1 MSHISYNK
9 QWQDAQIAMVDMLAI
24 ETPEQP
30 RLPENDINAAFQLV
44 ATMFVKYVQIFRR
57 LEQCYD
63 QIVHPQKR
71 RLIRVVLDGC
81 MGRIIELKHEM
92 ISMDYSEYHYFDDI
106 LADLK
111 LTPNDLDIPIPNY
124 FVLERA
130 QAIEK
135 RERLLGQILARM
147 TLENETQDTSSIM
160 TMDDAIRII
169 QSHERARQG
178 RLRAKQIGELR
189 LNDQRAR
196 QRANMGESKMDKVLA
211 ATIIQKYYR
220 RHVVRRE
227 AMPTF
232 HKDPLKR
239 LLADVRAHEDERR
252 KRQEKHEIAYQ
263 QALVATREK
272 IKQTEGPDMKERLQD
287 QIRQWFIECRN
298 VSQKFPDF
306 PDEDDGGS
314 NKIFEKKTVE
324 EIQEDLDAKL
334 ESKGKGKG
342 DKKGKKGKKG
352 KKEKKGKK
360 GKKGKKKKKGD
371 DEEGWTLPESQFV
384 TEMMK
389 PSTQT
394 YQSFWETRDESNNFE
409 QNHDNEIVKEEKR
422 TEVQEE
428 IRIEV
433 DALMREE
440 LKNLKAAIDKTKDKK
455 KKKKKKKAKKKKK
468 KKEKDLT
475 PDRTIE
481 SLYEELVM
489 NRIIIRPP
497 KVTLNDFLGDF
508 NYLPS
513 LIRQAKHEPMPTM
526 YDVKQLT
533 ALYGILPFGS
543 EKVHEIAPQVKGLLI
558 CGPRGCGKHMLLHA
572 ICNELGA
579 NLFDISPQNIYETYR
594 EKEGI
599 KMLMHLCSK
608 VGKALQPTVIFIN
621 DCEKLFKKK
630 LKPEEKQF
638 EPKRL
643 AKALPKWLK
652 TIKPGDRV
660 LLVGISHE
668 PYQGVVKPMMKAFQ
682 RVILLPRPEYG
693 TRLLL
698 WKTLIPKYGGI
709 ITPALDLTSLAK
721 LSDSYAPG
729 HIHDTIVETLTERRL
744 VKMSKHPLQASD
756 FIPGLAHHNAIY
768 KEEEDAYKSWWKKTP
783 LGKKRERFLEDQEE
797 GGGDGKGKKDKKGG
811 GKGKGKKGKGK
822 KKK

>member
-30 RLPENDINAAFQLV
+30 RPPETDTNAAFQLV
-44 ATMFVKYVQIFRR
+44 ATMFVKYVQIFRK

-71 RLIRVVLDGC
+71 RLIRTVLDGC
-81 MGRIIELKHEM
+81 MGRVLELKHEM
-92 ISMDYSEYHYFDDI
+92 ISMDFSEYHYFDDI

-111 LTPNDLDIPIPNY
+111 LTPNDLEIPIPNY

-147 TLENETQDTSSIM
+147 TLDNENQETSGIM

-196 QRANMGESKMDKVLA
+196 QRANMGESKMDKIIA

-220 RHVVRRE
+220 RYVVQRE
-227 AMPTF
+227 VKKFREEEYMFLGMAMPTF

-252 KRQEKHEIAYQ
+252 KRQEKHEITYQ
-263 QALVATREK
+263 QALIATREK
-272 IKQTEGPDMKERLQD
+272 IKQTEGPDMKERLQE

-324 EIQEDLDAKL
+324 ELQEELDAKL
-334 ESKGKGKG
+334 ESKGGKGGKG

-384 TEMMK
+384 TEMIK

-394 YQSFWETRDESNNFE
+394 YQSFWETRDEAHNFE

-422 TEVQEE
+422 TEVVEE

-440 LKNLKAAIDKTKDKK
+440 LKNLKAV
-455 KKKKKKKAKKKKK
+455 
-468 KKEKDLT
+468 
-475 PDRTIE
+475 
-481 SLYEELVM
+481 S
-489 NRIIIRPP
+489 
-497 KVTLNDFLGDF
+497 
-508 NYLPS
+508 
-513 LIRQAKHEPMPTM
+513 
-526 YDVKQLT
+526 
-533 ALYGILPFGS
+533 
-543 EKVHEIAPQVKGLLI
+543 
-558 CGPRGCGKHMLLHA
+558 
-572 ICNELGA
+572 NE
-579 NLFDISPQNIYETYR
+579 T
-594 EKEGI
+594 
-599 KMLMHLCSK
+599 
-608 VGKALQPTVIFIN
+608 
-621 DCEKLFKKK
+621 
-630 LKPEEKQF
+630 
-638 EPKRL
+638 
-643 AKALPKWLK
+643 
-652 TIKPGDRV
+652 
-660 LLVGISHE
+660 
-668 PYQGVVKPMMKAFQ
+668 
-682 RVILLPRPEYG
+682 
-693 TRLLL
+693 
-698 WKTLIPKYGGI
+698 
-709 ITPALDLTSLAK
+709 
-721 LSDSYAPG
+721 
-729 HIHDTIVETLTERRL
+729 
-744 VKMSKHPLQASD
+744 
-756 FIPGLAHHNAIY
+756 
-768 KEEEDAYKSWWKKTP
+768 
-783 LGKKRERFLEDQEE
+783 
-797 GGGDGKGKKDKKGG
+797 
-811 GKGKGKKGKGK
+811 
-822 KKK
+822 